1 MRSQPPIYYKYQ
13 YRLLVVQ
20 SKVKDIPTI
29 ADGSNIF
36 FKIFLKDVDTIWLVN
51 KKSRVGIAHPVNYL
65 ANISA
70 DSFLKTKRSSSTS
83 TNIVSFG

>member
-36 FKIFLKDVDTIWLVN
+36 IEIFLKDVDTIWLVN
-51 KKSRVGIAHPVNYL
+51 KKKAGWAMPTL
-65 ANISA
+65 
-70 DSFLKTKRSSSTS
+70 
-83 TNIVSFG
+83 